1 MKDGRF
7 RGDLAARFAPTLAYK
22 DSPLAGD
29 LATQH
34 GVPSR
39 LLDLCQMKLLEAMN
53 RGWGDEDR
61 IRASTLQEE
70 RAGEAEDVGSGS
82 GPQTHEG
89 DRAMRKQTIKKASI
103 GSAFDDFL
111 KNEGTYE
118 ATQAVA
124 IKRVLAWQI
133 EKAMREQCLTKA
145 EMARRMETNRSQLD
159 RLLDPDSDS
168 VTLET
173 LTRAA
178 RAIGRQVKLELV

>member
-1 MKDGRF
+1 
-7 RGDLAARFAPTLAYK
+7 
-22 DSPLAGD
+22 
-29 LATQH
+29 
-34 GVPSR
+34 
-39 LLDLCQMKLLEAMN
+39 
-53 RGWGDEDR
+53 
-61 IRASTLQEE
+61 
-70 RAGEAEDVGSGS
+70 
-82 GPQTHEG
+82 
-89 DRAMRKQTIKKASI
+89 MRKQTIKKASI

-133 EKAMREQCLTKA
+133 EKAMREQRLTKA
-145 EMARRMETNRSQLD
+145 EMARRMQTSRSQLD
-159 RLLDPDSDS
+159 RFLDPDSDS